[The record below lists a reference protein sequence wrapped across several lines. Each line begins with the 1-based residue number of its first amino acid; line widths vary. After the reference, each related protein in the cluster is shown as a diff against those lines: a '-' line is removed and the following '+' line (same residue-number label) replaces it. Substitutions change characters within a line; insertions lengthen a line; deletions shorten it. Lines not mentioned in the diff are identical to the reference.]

1 MGGKACG
8 LGRDK
13 WHCCLI
19 FWRNFNDQC
28 FFNDQYYMRLNLG
41 QSCGECTGERFCKT
55 FWKRFLQDLLITSQA
70 VICIRSRQSH
80 VVPTVHCVHS
90 DSCRDPKLVPA
101 HILCRWVQTCLLWR
115 LECLQS
121 SASCQHI
128 DKRQT
133 HFSTWVKGNLYIG
146 EVGEVSKVF

>member
-41 QSCGECTGERFCKT
+41 QSCGECTGERFCKI
-55 FWKRFLQDLLITSQA
+55 FFGSSARFTNY
-70 VICIRSRQSH
+70 QSCSH
-80 VVPTVHCVHS
+80 MHMQQVVTCMVPTVHCAHS
-90 DSCRDPKLVPA
+90 DSSRDPKPNGSSCSHTLQMGTNLPFVA
-101 HILCRWVQTCLLWR
+101 FRVSAVLFCILPTQDLMSNTFQYL
-115 LECLQS
+115 
-121 SASCQHI
+121 
-128 DKRQT
+128 
-133 HFSTWVKGNLYIG
+133 G
-146 EVGEVSKVF
+146 